1 MSLAMEMQ
9 FLSNKQHTNTYEALR
24 EFILPFYKSVT
35 LTIHGQALLCFRNIS
50 RGVQTI
56 REVLGILVIL
66 RKIRLNIFFH
76 QNKCYFNMCYNNAT
90 CRVGFTDKGYKCVCP
105 AGYTGEHCGEGM
117 RALYHKISRGF
128 DVEFHWSAAW
138 LWRAFKLM
146 RKLRIS
152 LQARNLTFA
161 FTRVTST

>member
-35 LTIHGQALLCFRNIS
+35 LTIHVQALLCFHNIS
-50 RGVQTI
+50 RGVKTI

-66 RKIRLNIFFH
+66 RKIRLNMFFH

-90 CRVGFTDKGYKCVCP
+90 CLVGFTDKGYKCVCP
-105 AGYTGEHCGEGM
+105 AGYTGEHCGKGM
-117 RALYHKISRGF
+117 ATVHSNDHVY
-128 DVEFHWSAAW
+128 FHMYASFFVSI
-138 LWRAFKLM
+138 LVVLSHV
-146 RKLRIS
+146 I
-152 LQARNLTFA
+152 
-161 FTRVTST
+161 

>member
-24 EFILPFYKSVT
+24 EFILPFYKSVI
-35 LTIHGQALLCFRNIS
+35 LTIHAQALLSFHYIS

-90 CRVGFTDKGYKCVCP
+90 CLVGFTDKGYKCVCP
-105 AGYTGEHCGEGM
+105 AGCTGEHCGEGM
-117 RALYHKISRGF
+117 ATVHSNDHVY
-128 DVEFHWSAAW
+128 FHMYASFFVSI
-138 LWRAFKLM
+138 LVVLSHV
-146 RKLRIS
+146 I
-152 LQARNLTFA
+152 
-161 FTRVTST
+161 